1 MTIPQKEFIQGAFAA
16 LSEKEQAVATM
27 IAAGYDTD
35 EIALLLKVTER
46 CAQGYIGT
54 ALDTMRLSS
63 RTQLATAMWFAG
75 LVEPTQVFVYQ
86 ELAKP
91 QRIFRGEPKPVPFR
105 DAPKMRRP
113 RPEQRFLRPRLP
125 GEKKAKW

>member
-1 MTIPQKEFIQGAFAA
+1 MTIPHKEFLQGAFAA
-16 LSEKEQAVATM
+16 LSDKEQAVATM

-35 EIALLLKVTER
+35 EIALLLKVSER

-54 ALDTMRLSS
+54 ALDTMRVNT
-63 RTQLATAMWFAG
+63 RTLLATAMWFAG
-75 LVEPTQVFVYQ
+75 LVDPEQVFVYQ

-113 RPEQRFLRPRLP
+113 RPEQKFLRRREP
-125 GEKKAKW
+125 GEKKARW